1 MDHTSSCDVGTS
13 AFWTVSVTMKVSRN
27 INLMLKLTVT
37 NNPKP
42 NPNVDLQINS
52 NLNECGADFLIFE
65 DRKFADI
72 GNTVVSQY
80 RDGVYRIASWSHLV
94 NAHLVPGPGIIDG
107 LKTVG
112 APLRRGLLLLAEM
125 SSKGTLAAGES
136 LVPCVLTGPQLRTDV
151 TSPRLHNSASSAGRS
166 AFMLHTLFMTRSD

>member
-1 MDHTSSCDVGTS
+1 MGSSLAT
-13 AFWTVSVTMKVSRN
+13 ALLIRKVSR
-27 INLMLKLTVT
+27 
-37 NNPKP
+37 
-42 NPNVDLQINS
+42 S
-52 NLNECGADFLIFE
+52 ARSAADFLIFE

-112 APLRRGLLLLAEM
+112 LPLGRGLLLLAEM
-125 SSKGTLAAGES
+125 SSKGTLAAGKC
-136 LVPCVLTGPQLRTDV
+136 L
-151 TSPRLHNSASSAGRS
+151 
-166 AFMLHTLFMTRSD
+166 

>member
-1 MDHTSSCDVGTS
+1 M
-13 AFWTVSVTMKVSRN
+13 
-27 INLMLKLTVT
+27 
-37 NNPKP
+37 
-42 NPNVDLQINS
+42 
-52 NLNECGADFLIFE
+52 
-65 DRKFADI
+65 
-72 GNTVVSQY
+72 VSQY

-136 LVPCVLTGPQLRTDV
+136 RTALMWSWGPHTLSETLAFPVLR
-151 TSPRLHNSASSAGRS
+151 SATAAGRPAS
-166 AFMLHTLFMTRSD
+166 MLT